1 MEKEIQLVKGKK
13 DISLIGMSFS
23 FEGDESLKENIMGV
37 DVTTLNEQQLMKRI
51 EDDIRQNQ
59 KVRIVA
65 VNPEKIIMADQDPS
79 LRQLLNESTYQIPD
93 GIGVSIA
100 SKLSGGIVRGRVTGI
115 GMMGNLLKLA
125 NTNEWKIFMYGATPE
140 TVQKAAQHIKERFPK
155 LIISG
160 TLDGYVK
167 DTQQIVTTINEAK
180 PHILFVALGSPKQ
193 ELFIKNHMD
202 QLHVNVFQGVG
213 GSFDVYSGNVKRA
226 PELFQKTGTE
236 WLYRLLKQPSRI
248 KRQLALPMFLV
259 KVARNR
265 KR

>member
-1 MEKEIQLVKGKK
+1 
-13 DISLIGMSFS
+13 
-23 FEGDESLKENIMGV
+23 MGV
-37 DVTTLNEQQLMKRI
+37 DVTTLNEQQLMKQI
-51 EDDIRQNQ
+51 KDDIQQNQ

-65 VNPEKIIMADQDPS
+65 VNPEKIMMAAQDPN
-79 LRQLLNESTYQIPD
+79 LLQLLNESTYQIPD

-100 SKLSGGIVRGRVTGI
+100 SKLSGGKVRGRVTGI
-115 GMMGNLLKLA
+115 GMMENLLKMA
-125 NTNEWKIFMYGATPE
+125 NDNKWKIFMYGAKPE
-140 TVQKAAQHIKERFPK
+140 TVQQAALNIKERFPQ
-155 LIISG
+155 LIIAG

-167 DTQQIVTTINEAK
+167 DTEQIITTINKVE

-193 ELFIKNHMD
+193 ELFIKNHME

-213 GSFDVYSGNVKRA
+213 GSFDVFSGHVKRA

-259 KVARNR
+259 KVSRNR
-265 KR
+265 NR

>member
-23 FEGDESLKENIMGV
+23 FEGDERLKENIMGV

-65 VNPEKIIMADQDPS
+65 VNPEKIIMAEQDPS

-155 LIISG
+155 LIIAG

-226 PELFQKTGTE
+226 PEMFQKTGTE

-265 KR
+265 NR

>member
-1 MEKEIQLVKGKK
+1 
-13 DISLIGMSFS
+13 
-23 FEGDESLKENIMGV
+23 
-37 DVTTLNEQQLMKRI
+37 
-51 EDDIRQNQ
+51 
-59 KVRIVA
+59 
-65 VNPEKIIMADQDPS
+65 
-79 LRQLLNESTYQIPD
+79 
-93 GIGVSIA
+93 
-100 SKLSGGIVRGRVTGI
+100 
-115 GMMGNLLKLA
+115 
-125 NTNEWKIFMYGATPE
+125 
-140 TVQKAAQHIKERFPK
+140 

-160 TLDGYVK
+160 ILDGYVK
-167 DTQQIVTTINEAK
+167 DTEQIVTTINEAQ

-265 KR
+265 NRNR

>member
-1 MEKEIQLVKGKK
+1 
-13 DISLIGMSFS
+13 
-23 FEGDESLKENIMGV
+23 MGV
-37 DVTTLNEQQLMKRI
+37 DVTTLNEQQLMKQI
-51 EDDIRQNQ
+51 EEDIQQNQ

-65 VNPEKIIMADQDPS
+65 INPEKIMMAEQDPS

-115 GMMGNLLKLA
+115 GMMENLLTLA
-125 NTNEWKIFMYGATPE
+125 NNKQLKIFMYGATPE
-140 TVQKAAQHIKERFPK
+140 TVQQAAQNIQERFPN
-155 LIISG
+155 LIVAG

-167 DTQQIVTTINEAK
+167 DTQQIVSAINEAQ

-193 ELFIKNHMD
+193 ELFIKNNME
-202 QLHVNVFQGVG
+202 QLNVNVFQGVG
-213 GSFDVYSGNVKRA
+213 GSFDVFSGHVKRA

-236 WLYRLLKQPSRI
+236 WLFRLIKQPSRI

-259 KVARNR
+259 KVASKKRNR
-265 KR
+265 